1 MRVVIALGVLYSFCG
16 VATALT
22 TSPGGSPHAYRHA
35 CRHWARLSR
44 QGPTLVVDEQ
54 PTEDDETPEQRRAR
68 LEDLGR
74 KAAEEASYLD
84 SAPADDDLMKEFNAK
99 IASEGGANMIKIKAG
114 ISDVGDTAKVTAF
127 KAKQAGQNVADTG
140 TGFIQGL
147 STQQR
152 NIATIVFG
160 LIAFNVVIGLVTSS
174 LSQGSGGYSV

>member
-1 MRVVIALGVLYSFCG
+1 MRAVVITLGVLCCG

-22 TSPGGSPHAYRHA
+22 TSPGGSPHARRHVTSP
-35 CRHWARLSR
+35 RLARLSC
-44 QGPTLVVDEQ
+44 QGPMLVVDEQ
-54 PTEDDETPEQRRAR
+54 PTEDDETPENRRSR

-140 TGFIQGL
+140 AGFIQGL